1 MRAGL
6 AADADS
12 PELDEILSAISGV
25 DGWLT
30 DDQARL
36 LWDRARVLPAGAR
49 VVEIGN
55 FRGRSTIV
63 LARAAPHAA
72 EIVAIDPHAGSDRGP
87 QEIEAEPKR
96 GAEDHAA
103 FHANVRAAGVDNH
116 VRHVRKLSQDAGD
129 DVHGNLDLLYID
141 GTHRYAPA
149 LSDMRQWGSRVV
161 IGGTMFVHDA
171 FCSIGVT
178 RAIARELLFS
188 HTFSYRGRVGSL
200 AEYRREPVE
209 GKRRVRN
216 ISRQLVE
223 GPWFARGLLVKL
235 LITLKLRPLTRLLG
249 NRLPWPY

>member
-1 MRAGL
+1 MKAPNTTVISTESALTSGL
-6 AADADS
+6 TPFLADRTQGS
-12 PELDEILSAISGV
+12 SGV
-25 DGWLT
+25 MALEYVA
-30 DDQARL
+30 Q
-36 LWDRARVLPAGAR
+36 
-49 VVEIGN
+49 
-55 FRGRSTIV
+55 SC
-63 LARAAPHAA
+63 LAELRRCTTPSALATAV
-72 EIVAIDPHAGSDRGP
+72 IS
-87 QEIEAEPKR
+87 R